1 MRATLAL
8 IVTMLLATTVLAGD
22 TPLTNN
28 DVIKMIQAG
37 LSAEIV
43 IAKIDVSGTAFDTS
57 TNALVTLAEAKV
69 PEAVIRSMMAKTPAN
84 HASATPAAATPP
96 AATPATAHDSTVP
109 ETTEVL
115 AKDLYRTRGL
125 CTVRGDLAVSKEGLR
140 YTSTVATKVCEDYL
154 SSSSFGVRWDELK
167 SICFEYAVSGT
178 ITITARDGHDYS
190 FKDRMPRIQEIEK
203 RLKTLRPDAPYN
215 CD

>member
-1 MRATLAL
+1 MRVIPAL
-8 IVTMLLATTVLAGD
+8 ILATLLATTVLAGE
-22 TPLTNN
+22 TPLTND
-28 DVIKMIQAG
+28 DVVKMVQAG

-43 IAKIDVSGTAFDTS
+43 IAKIDASKTAFDTS
-57 TNALVTLAEAKV
+57 SNALVTLAEAKV
-69 PEAVIRSMMAKTPAN
+69 PEAVIRSMMAKTPASP
-84 HASATPAAATPP
+84 AATPAAAPIPP
-96 AATPATAHDSTVP
+96 AAAPATARDATLS
-109 ETTEVL
+109 EGAEVL

-154 SSSSFGVRWDELK
+154 SSASFGLRWDELK

-178 ITITARDGHDYS
+178 VTITARDGHDYS
-190 FKDRMPRIQEIEK
+190 FKDRIPRIQEIEK
-203 RLKTLRPDAPYN
+203 RLKALRPNAPYN